1 MIAQTQIQKDAL
13 EAETIKKDLTNAF
26 LEDEHQNNVSV
37 AMDIDVVNDSLSLGD
52 QNQNSVEMEVLNAAR
67 NDFQSQNELKS
78 QLFDLLL
85 FTLTSE
91 NNDITRKLKRKF
103 NKQIKE
109 FKTKNKD
116 KFNKNKTL
124 DITITNVIDLT
135 DGNDTEEEE
144 EKFNV

>member
-1 MIAQTQIQKDAL
+1 M
-13 EAETIKKDLTNAF
+13 

-37 AMDIDVVNDSLSLGD
+37 EMDIDVVNDALLGD
-52 QNQNSVEMEVLNAAR
+52 QNQNSVEMDVLNAA

-109 FKTKNKD
+109 FKTNNKD
-116 KFNKNKTL
+116 KFSKNKTL
-124 DITITNVIDLT
+124 DITITNIIDLT
-135 DGNDTEEEE
+135 DGHDTEEEVE
-144 EKFNV
+144 EEFKV

>member
-1 MIAQTQIQKDAL
+1 
-13 EAETIKKDLTNAF
+13 
-26 LEDEHQNNVSV
+26 
-37 AMDIDVVNDSLSLGD
+37 MD
-52 QNQNSVEMEVLNAAR
+52 VLNAA

-103 NKQIKE
+103 IKQIKE

-116 KFNKNKTL
+116 KFNKIKHWIL
-124 DITITNVIDLT
+124 L
-135 DGNDTEEEE
+135 
-144 EKFNV
+144 